1 MGNAKLILLAAALA
15 ALSAR
20 GGEDDGWEEL
30 FNGRDLSGWRVVGG
44 EAKFSVEDGCIVGT
58 GVPSNI
64 GINTFVATE
73 REFSD
78 FDLRVEF
85 LCESGNSGVQF
96 RSADRECEYAPR
108 RKVFGYQAEI
118 TSGGGAT
125 GRIYDEER
133 RGYRHGVIWLDA
145 NTPKERAALAA
156 ESFVKGGWNEMRVRC
171 EGPRLRTWLNGNL
184 VADVLDDVDA
194 KGFVA
199 LQVHVQ
205 RPPKAGEEFKP
216 MRVRFRRVRVKELA
230 APRAACA
237 AVPIDQQMARKAF
250 DQKGDNELVE
260 IVMDGRRV
268 LRLNGME
275 IYDSANPAP
284 AADAAGKNKEAK

>member
-1 MGNAKLILLAAALA
+1 MDNARLILFAAALA
-15 ALSAR
+15 ALSAQ
-20 GGEDDGWEEL
+20 GGDEDGWEEL
-30 FNGRDLSGWRVVGG
+30 FNGRDLAGWRVVGG
-44 EAKFSVEDGCIVGT
+44 EAKFAVEDGCIVGT
-58 GVPSNI
+58 GVPSEI

-73 REFSD
+73 REFAD

-118 TSGGGAT
+118 SAGGGST

-145 NTPKERAALAA
+145 NTPKERASRA
-156 ESFVKGGWNEMRVRC
+156 EASFRKGEWNEMRVRC

-184 VADVLDDVDA
+184 VADVLDDMDA
-194 KGFVA
+194 KGFIA

-205 RPPKAGEEFKP
+205 RPPKDGGEFKP

-230 APRAACA
+230 APRAES
-237 AVPIDQQMARKAF
+237 AVIPVDQRMVRKVFAPE
-250 DQKGDNELVE
+250 GDNELRE

-268 LRLNGME
+268 LRLNGLE

-284 AADAAGKNKEAK
+284 AADGAGKKKEEQ

>member
-1 MGNAKLILLAAALA
+1 MLAAALA
-15 ALSAR
+15 ALSAQ
-20 GGEDDGWEEL
+20 GAGEDGWEEL

-78 FDLRVEF
+78 FDLKVEF

-145 NTPKERAALAA
+145 NTPKERAAR
-156 ESFVKGGWNEMRVRC
+156 E
-171 EGPRLRTWLNGNL
+171 
-184 VADVLDDVDA
+184 
-194 KGFVA
+194 
-199 LQVHVQ
+199 
-205 RPPKAGEEFKP
+205 
-216 MRVRFRRVRVKELA
+216 
-230 APRAACA
+230 